1 MSKAVSYLVLLLLA
15 SAAFTLAT
23 ALQPRASL
31 WGSHAQSDNVL
42 KILLGDGRRLF
53 ANHFFVKADVYF
65 HSGYYPSIFDQA
77 AAPKDSR
84 HMTTEEHGDEAEEAH
99 EKHMD
104 FLGPP
109 RDWIERFARHF
120 MITKHTHLEGGSERE
135 ILPWLKLSAELDPQR
150 VDTYT
155 VAAFWL
161 RVRLGKVK
169 EADEFLRDG
178 LRANPNSYEI
188 LFELGRLY
196 SENYHDPARARNV
209 WELAL
214 RRWREQESA
223 KPQPN
228 NLALDEITVQLA
240 RVEEEQGNFA
250 QAIEYLKQAIKVS
263 PAPEALQKEI
273 LENQQK
279 LSAQSTSSAGAH

>member
-1 MSKAVSYLVLLLLA
+1 MSKAASYLVLLLLA

-23 ALQPRASL
+23 ALQPRAAT
-31 WGSHAQSDNVL
+31 WGSHGQADSVL
-42 KILLGDGRRLF
+42 RILLGDGRRLL
-53 ANHFFVKADVYF
+53 ASHLFVKADVYF

-77 AAPKDSR
+77 AAPTDSR
-84 HMTTEEHGDEAEEAH
+84 HMTEEHGDEAEEEH

-109 RDWIERFARHF
+109 RDWIERIGRHF
-120 MITKHTHLEGGSERE
+120 MITRHTHLEGGSERE

-196 SENYHDPARARNV
+196 SENYHDLARARNV

-214 RRWREQESA
+214 RHWQEQEA
-223 KPQPN
+223 GKKAPDN
-228 NLALDEITVQLA
+228 FALDKILVHLA
-240 RVEEEQGNFA
+240 RVEEEQGNLA
-250 QAIEYLKQAIKVS
+250 LAIEYLKQAIKVS
-263 PAPEALQKEI
+263 PSPEALQKELAEI
-273 LENQQK
+273 QQK
-279 LSAQSTSSAGAH
+279 LSAQSTSSGGAH